1 MQITRRDA
9 LTGATAAVAVA
20 TVPTIVVATTK
31 PEDPVLV
38 LKREWDARWDEYVS
52 ETDDSD
58 EVLDPLHDR
67 LGEITYQIL
76 QTPATTI
83 MQRGPPAGKSRCN
96 SPQNRSLTPQLGRA
110 HH

>member
-1 MQITRRDA
+1 MRISRRDA

-20 TVPTIVVATTK
+20 AVPTIVVATTK

-83 MQRGPPAGKSRCN
+83 EGVAVKLVLWARYPFGSFTTTVCD
-96 SPQNRSLTPQLGRA
+96 
-110 HH
+110 